1 MGVIYNGSLDEAAQE
16 ASRKMREPPEAD
28 GMRPPEF

>member
-1 MGVIYNGSLDEAAQE
+1 MALTTKLPQE
-16 ASRKMREPPEAD
+16 ASRKVRELPEAD